1 MQRAESWAF
10 QAESSEEDL
19 GKDPRSS
26 DEDALSSG
34 ADDDA
39 SEDEESITSHEFG
52 IQEAEDEEFETS
64 SEGEMMENVFCEGQ
78 KLAEGSRRSRSP
90 KLTVSVITFK

>member
-39 SEDEESITSHEFG
+39 SEDEESITSHE
-52 IQEAEDEEFETS
+52 
-64 SEGEMMENVFCEGQ
+64 
-78 KLAEGSRRSRSP
+78 LAYKRQRMRSLRQV
-90 KLTVSVITFK
+90 LRER